1 MNNSIL
7 HDWVVELDLKDQA
20 HLIPVLRGCD
30 IEDDKLKL
38 VTKMLRF
45 LIGKNFI
52 KKKLNIRMIIL

>member
-52 KKKLNIRMIIL
+52 KKN